1 MSRPTEEGEQA
12 MTGLRALAAA
22 ALMALVP
29 LTALAQSRDQGVFD
43 IYLRGVK
50 AAQLGYSGVTEGGR
64 YSAAAKLQTSGL
76 IGWLRTMDYDAA
88 SRGTISTKGFVPSV
102 YEEVRNSDG
111 NVRKAR
117 MAYKGGVPQGRELT
131 PPRPQSE
138 LALDPKTQGGTWDVM
153 TAIYSV
159 LGSQPKEQ
167 VCTVNRYL
175 FDGIRR
181 SQITLAAPKVQGDTI
196 TCAAEY
202 RRIAGFRP
210 DEMAERTA
218 FPFTLTYAPNGNGQ
232 WHVTRV
238 DMQTL
243 YGKGSMVRR

>member
-1 MSRPTEEGEQA
+1 MSRPTEKGEQA
-12 MTGLRALAAA
+12 MTGIRALAAA
-22 ALMALVP
+22 ALIALLPV
-29 LTALAQSRDQGVFD
+29 TALAQSRDQGVFD

-50 AAQLGYSGVTEGGR
+50 AAQLGYSGVTEAGR

-76 IGWLRTMDYDAA
+76 IGWLRTVDYDATA
-88 SRGTISTKGFVPSV
+88 RGTISTKGLVPSV
-102 YEEVRNSDG
+102 YEEVRNNDG
-111 NVRKAR
+111 SIRKAR

-159 LGSQPKEQ
+159 LGSQPKER
-167 VCTVNRYL
+167 VCTVNQHL

-181 SQITLAAPKVQGDTI
+181 SQITLASPKAQGDTI

-202 RRIAGFRP
+202 RRIAGFKP
-210 DEMAERTA
+210 DEMAERTV